1 MERLETLT
9 VGIEGQELDVG
20 LDQEDWRGFDSGD
33 HVAGAFHT
41 APCQGLAAYLGK
53 LSHDC
58 G

>member
-33 HVAGAFHT
+33 HDIKFS
-41 APCQGLAAYLGK
+41 YEK
-53 LSHDC
+53 LQMFNRKMRINV
-58 G
+58 